1 MESGKKDFLEAEENL
16 FFCLKKFQYSMFHDE
31 KAIARKAKKAYD
43 RNITINDSLVEQ
55 GGPYEG

>member
-1 MESGKKDFLEAEENL
+1 VEIGENL
-16 FFCLKKFQYSMFHDE
+16 FFSIHKLQYFAFCDE

-43 RNITINDSLVEQ
+43 RNITINDSLVER